1 MYSKDPILNKVPRY
15 YGNYKFSANSTEALH
30 AHESDRRYTVSGTK
44 FSRDAPS
51 VLDLNLVPIHD

>member
-1 MYSKDPILNKVPRY
+1 MEII
-15 YGNYKFSANSTEALH
+15 NSMRTVLKALH

-51 VLDLNLVPIHD
+51 VLDLNVVPIHD